1 MTFSKENISKRLSR
15 LPMLKVL
22 AATLVGICVGGVV
35 PLRLWLAVA
44 VVVGVLVAAV
54 LLRRK
59 ALSEIYLLGGVVLLA
74 IASYSLRCESLPDA
88 ETHTYEIIIDHIAD
102 NGRGRLS
109 GEGRVVGVL
118 CDEEVS
124 RRRLPVGV
132 FADTTLSLAAGSRI
146 VAECRISPYTEGSD
160 NGYVRRMLREG
171 FVGSVWLSEGSIVQC
186 RQDSTAITSL
196 RDMGLERISHL
207 GLSADV
213 EAVVAALVVGDKSRL
228 TACQREDY
236 RRSGASHLLAVSGLH
251 VGFVFLAVSLV
262 LWFLTL
268 LPHGQILR
276 SLSVVAIIWI
286 YAAIVGFTPSVVR
299 ATVMFS
305 LLQLSLLA
313 SSSAR
318 TLNSLCFAAT
328 VMLLWNPYTIYDV
341 GFLLSCLSVAA
352 IVEWGVP
359 AITALRHKLGL
370 YADNRH
376 IVKHLACEA
385 VVWLLSSVVV
395 SVAASLATMPLVA
408 TIFGV
413 TSLWGIILSPPL
425 VLLCAVVV
433 AVVVGWILLP
443 IGALTPV
450 IGWVVEWATSL
461 MNDLT
466 AWGASH
472 PSLIFTEHLSAALCW
487 GVYLAYIAFTILLW
501 GLSPVRRG
509 IPHRS

>member
-74 IASYSLRCESLPDA
+74 IASFSLRRESLPDA
-88 ETHTYEIIIDHIAD
+88 ETHAYEIIIDHIAD

-118 CDEEVS
+118 CEEEVS

-186 RQDSTAITSL
+186 RQDSTAISSL
-196 RDMGLERISHL
+196 RDMGLERISRL
-207 GLSADV
+207 ELSADV
-213 EAVVAALVVGDKSRL
+213 EAVVAALVVGDKSHL

-262 LWFLTL
+262 L
-268 LPHGQILR
+268 
-276 SLSVVAIIWI
+276 
-286 YAAIVGFTPSVVR
+286 
-299 ATVMFS
+299 
-305 LLQLSLLA
+305 
-313 SSSAR
+313 
-318 TLNSLCFAAT
+318 
-328 VMLLWNPYTIYDV
+328 
-341 GFLLSCLSVAA
+341 
-352 IVEWGVP
+352 
-359 AITALRHKLGL
+359 
-370 YADNRH
+370 
-376 IVKHLACEA
+376 
-385 VVWLLSSVVV
+385 
-395 SVAASLATMPLVA
+395 
-408 TIFGV
+408 
-413 TSLWGIILSPPL
+413 
-425 VLLCAVVV
+425 
-433 AVVVGWILLP
+433 
-443 IGALTPV
+443 
-450 IGWVVEWATSL
+450 
-461 MNDLT
+461 
-466 AWGASH
+466 
-472 PSLIFTEHLSAALCW
+472 
-487 GVYLAYIAFTILLW
+487 
-501 GLSPVRRG
+501 
-509 IPHRS
+509 